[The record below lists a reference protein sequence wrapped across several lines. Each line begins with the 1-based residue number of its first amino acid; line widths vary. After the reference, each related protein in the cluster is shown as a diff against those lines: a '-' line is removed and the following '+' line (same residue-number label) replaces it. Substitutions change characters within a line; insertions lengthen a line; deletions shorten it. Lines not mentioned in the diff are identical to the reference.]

1 VLSLSPSL
9 QRVLV
14 IEARRGALLVQE
26 VGNVSSVMAASLNGE
41 DYPAA
46 LGLHHHNP
54 GTPKRLL
61 EASYRID
68 KFELGSEGE
77 LFRHSHCRVSLLVRV
92 DPNDREPSGTCLT
105 FLAALFFIRWL
116 LLP

>member
-1 VLSLSPSL
+1 
-9 QRVLV
+9 
-14 IEARRGALLVQE
+14 
-26 VGNVSSVMAASLNGE
+26 MAASLNGE

-116 LLP
+116 LLPQVSRLPRHRFVVAEAVLVPVCEYHVIVS